1 MHLGEFYLFLPRS
14 APNPTHV
21 VGSGAASRA
30 TRGVVRVQRLH
41 TVERGYP
48 YVKVPTVTIARL

>member
-1 MHLGEFYLFLPRS
+1 MHLGEFYLLLPRG
-14 APNPTHV
+14 APNSALV

-30 TRGVVRVQRLH
+30 TGGGVARQWRLY

-48 YVKVPTVTIARL
+48 